1 MKNLKYLTLTLFSGL
16 CMGAIFI
23 NSGLLTDSPIFPKRL
38 LVFARLRITRL
49 CLSYLLL
56 TGKNVSVMSRI

>member
-38 LVFARLRITRL
+38 LARLRITRL